1 VAVDFRR
8 SGFDARGAEKG
19 VARLGSQ
26 ERYAGKHYMSNAG
39 YILHRGKAALNEIN
53 IRSEWRISI
62 NAPPFVHV

>member
-53 IRSEWRISI
+53 IRSEW
-62 NAPPFVHV
+62 